1 MKAVQEV
8 LGEHQDSVVARGELR
23 TLGVAASADGDS
35 GFTFGLLYGHE
46 QVRAAEALARFDDA
60 WKRAR
65 RARIR

>member
-23 TLGVAASADGDS
+23 TLGVAAQADGENA
-35 GFTFGLLYGHE
+35 FTFGLLYGHE
-46 QVRAAEALARFDDA
+46 QARAAAALERFDGA

-65 RARIR
+65 KARIR